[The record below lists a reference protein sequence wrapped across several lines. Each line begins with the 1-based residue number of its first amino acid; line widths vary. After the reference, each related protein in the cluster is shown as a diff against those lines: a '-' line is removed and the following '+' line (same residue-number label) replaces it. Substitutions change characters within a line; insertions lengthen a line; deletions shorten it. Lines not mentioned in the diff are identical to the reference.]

1 MKSKENVGGRTFAF
15 HQKIVSDTKFG
26 IPENRGNISEQRN
39 QREQFKSLMKIL
51 GDQTK
56 LKPEAKGKKIRGL
69 NIRKFDESETR
80 LKSQLQQHSARQ
92 FAA

>member
-1 MKSKENVGGRTFAF
+1 MKSKENVGAGLLLSTRKLSRIPNLAF
-15 HQKIVSDTKFG
+15 PKIG
-26 IPENRGNISEQRN
+26 EISRSKET
-39 QREQFKSLMKIL
+39 RERFKSLMKIL

-56 LKPEAKGKKIRGL
+56 LKPERKRKKIRGL
-69 NIRKFDESETR
+69 NIRKFDEYETR